1 MDMNHIVLL
10 VEVLMD
16 ETEEEMEH
24 EAIFVDEDVDVQD
37 TPIVVVVLD
46 LLV

>member
-1 MDMNHIVLL
+1 MDMIRIMLL

-16 ETEEEMEH
+16 VAEEEVED

-37 TPIVVVVLD
+37 TPIVVVVLE

>member
-1 MDMNHIVLL
+1 MDMNRIVLL

-16 ETEEEMEH
+16 ETEEEMED
-24 EAIFVDEDVDVQD
+24 EAIFVDEEVDVQD

>member
-1 MDMNHIVLL
+1 MDMIRIVLL

-16 ETEEEMEH
+16 VAEEEMED
-24 EAIFVDEDVDVQD
+24 EAIFMDKDVDVQD
-37 TPIVVVVLD
+37 TPIVVVVLE

>member
-1 MDMNHIVLL
+1 MDMNRIVLL

-16 ETEEEMEH
+16 VAEEEMEH